1 MWRLLTDPELP
12 GLTHPDIEA
21 GGAVKIDVLGDRGI
35 FVVLQRVTTMVPED
49 TFFEAHRDHLDVHVP
64 LEGAESIGYTPLDER
79 LVPGGPVPVFQGD
92 DVTYA
97 AFPSD
102 DDMSVV
108 RLVEGMYALF
118 GPDDVHMPKLQTDGP
133 SPLRKVVVKV
143 PVAAA
148 APTRRASAG
157 RGSPG
162 RLGAADAAR
171 PFVALGGVGSG
182 ADAASAGIVLR
193 PSDSRCPC
201 CGERLPDPVDFDPVH
216 QIENIVG
223 VPTDELHCH
232 FLYPRFQQPVQHDPA
247 T

>member
-1 MWRLLTDPELP
+1 MEAGLIRQFEEYAVRRNIPEVWRLLNDPGLP
-12 GLTHPDIEA
+12 GLTHPDIED

-49 TFFEAHRDHLDVHVP
+49 TFFEAHRDNLDVHVP

-133 SPLRKVVVKV
+133 SPLRKIVVKV
-143 PVAAA
+143 PVAPLPPPDDRVLAA
-148 APTRRASAG
+148 VAQEGSALKTL
-157 RGSPG
+157 
-162 RLGAADAAR
+162 LG
-171 PFVALGGVGSG
+171 LS
-182 ADAASAGIVLR
+182 
-193 PSDSRCPC
+193 
-201 CGERLPDPVDFDPVH
+201 
-216 QIENIVG
+216 
-223 VPTDELHCH
+223 
-232 FLYPRFQQPVQHDPA
+232 
-247 T
+247 

>member
-1 MWRLLTDPELP
+1 MEAGLIRQFEEYSVRRNIPEVLRLLTDPELP

-143 PVAAA
+143 PVAPLPPA
-148 APTRRASAG
+148 RRKSAG
-157 RGSPG
+157 RGRPG
-162 RLGAADAAR
+162 RLGAARRFSACR
-171 PFVALGGVGSG
+171 
-182 ADAASAGIVLR
+182 SAGSKLNSPRSRRQLPTRRQLFEKPLR
-193 PSDSRCPC
+193 FDEQLRDLEPDQLPWRSR
-201 CGERLPDPVDFDPVH
+201 
-216 QIENIVG
+216 
-223 VPTDELHCH
+223 
-232 FLYPRFQQPVQHDPA
+232 
-247 T
+247 

>member
-1 MWRLLTDPELP
+1 MEAGLIRQFKEYSVRRNIPEVWRLLTDPELP
-12 GLTHPDIEA
+12 GLTHPDIEG

-143 PVAAA
+143 PVAPLPPPDERVLAA
-148 APTRRASAG
+148 VAQEGSALKTL
-157 RGSPG
+157 
-162 RLGAADAAR
+162 LG
-171 PFVALGGVGSG
+171 LS
-182 ADAASAGIVLR
+182 
-193 PSDSRCPC
+193 
-201 CGERLPDPVDFDPVH
+201 
-216 QIENIVG
+216 
-223 VPTDELHCH
+223 
-232 FLYPRFQQPVQHDPA
+232 
-247 T
+247 